1 MENTTDTKELQNLT
15 RKQLLE
21 LERKKK
27 TKLQLWADLIVFF
40 LPFLGGLVAIL
51 EYKLIPDNSR
61 NANPFVYEWFLYI
74 LMAAYAVY

>member
-1 MENTTDTKELQNLT
+1 MASNTSETKDLQNLT

-40 LPFLGGLVAIL
+40 LPFIGGLIAVL

-61 NANPFVYEWFLYI
+61 NANPFVYEWFLY
-74 LMAAYAVY
+74 L

>member
-40 LPFLGGLVAIL
+40 LPFLGV
-51 EYKLIPDNSR
+51 
-61 NANPFVYEWFLYI
+61 
-74 LMAAYAVY
+74 